1 MAFHSTIV
9 FVIDNS
15 ASMNQ
20 HCYLGTSLLDVAKNS
35 IDNFIVKKRARS
47 DDRYVL
53 LTLGDRKTSVLSG
66 LKDSANHTLVLSRLR
81 NIQANGYTSFG
92 DTLKVAFDLLNLPRL
107 HQKLDMYGLGRSP
120 YHSSPAVIVCVTDG
134 CKMSTLSTCV
144 DKLNLPM
151 NDPLPGNELTHEP
164 FRWDCRVYC
173 MLLRLPGNLNG
184 VSEAG
189 QLHQH
194 PITSMCDVTGGRSY
208 LITNKAT
215 LSQSWDSINTKIQRG
230 VVIKFE
236 RSCNIKV
243 VQTANNVTVYD
254 PCHDPKEAEHRE
266 EIKDNFQNSTRLVLI
281 KNPVQGQKIMQSN
294 WPIPE
299 SYFGLTENK
308 AIPKRMAHPVLK
320 FVQKDEKV
328 VLMPDFAFDKY
339 ELEASPLSSLMVEKL
354 NQNCC
359 WYVYVEKSGAKT
371 GVHHLCGFLKL
382 SSPNQQTQERKAQL
396 YIMPYNFPR
405 LVPLLMELK
414 AKKLTNDLIL
424 KINDYA
430 KRCPVYYMQYL
441 IKAMRAFLNKCNLHQ
456 QYVSQMIPDHLEHQ
470 YKYHV
475 NEYMK
480 NICEQIRTYP
490 EFTSYQPDNYVKGI
504 LIDQTMSKFKSE
516 VNEVKEIPN
525 FRVGYYSK
533 NKSNFYFDPLAT
545 SRGSL
550 LNQME
555 NMKLNLHQLIHSSF
569 TIQGEMIGDVNFSSS
584 RIKLQDKRDLHCKKL
599 KDMGDY
605 KQLEQNTRDRLRS
618 AEEEDGDRPRNTFGN
633 PFTNKRR
640 EDKPMMFDETENYD
654 KPEAQEAQKKPK
666 KPWRKGKHSVHTIL
680 AKKYRGSISRPN
692 FKRSQTPP
700 PPSMVYSE
708 IEDSDAESIY
718 SLPEFHNKPD
728 FFEDK
733 PSVEDFKIELE
744 FKPIK
749 LEPPKADKRKSP
761 VVVIEPYEKKIKLS
775 PKPKPS
781 EDISSEEFSKLRSE
795 AISHIKNWGS
805 CYKKIE
811 LMLKNI
817 SSKKGE
823 NKNKLL
829 TDIKFWATE
838 FKRRSVIKFVSKYTD

>member
-1 MAFHSTIV
+1 MAFNSTIV

-20 HCYLGTSLLDVAKNS
+20 QCYLGQSLLDVAKNS
-35 IDNFIVKKRARS
+35 IEEFIIKKRARS

-66 LKDSANHTLVLSRLR
+66 MKDSANHSLVLSRLK

-92 DTLKVAFDLLNLPRL
+92 ETLKVAFDLINLPRL
-107 HQKLDMYGLGRSP
+107 HHKLDSYGLGRNP
-120 YHSSPAVIVCVTDG
+120 YHSSPSIIVCVTDG

-151 NDPLPGNELTHEP
+151 TDPLPGNELTHEP

-173 MLLRLPGNLNG
+173 LLLRLPGSLSH
-184 VSEAG
+184 VSETN
-189 QLHQH
+189 QMSQH
-194 PITSMCDVTGGRSY
+194 PICLMSDVTGGRSY

-215 LSQSWDSINTKIQRG
+215 LSQSFDSLNTKIQRG

-254 PCHDPKEAEHRE
+254 PCHDPNEAEHRE
-266 EIKDNFQNSTRLVLI
+266 EIKDSFQSSTRLVMI
-281 KNPVQGQKIMQSN
+281 KNPVQGQKIVQSN

-320 FVQKDEKV
+320 FVQKDEKFM
-328 VLMPDFAFDKY
+328 LMSDFAFDKY

-354 NQNCC
+354 SQNCC
-359 WYVYVEKSGAKT
+359 WYVYVEKSGAKS

-405 LVPLLMELK
+405 LIPLLVELK
-414 AKKLTNDLIL
+414 AKKLNNDLITR
-424 KINDYA
+424 INDYA
-430 KRCPVYYMQYL
+430 KRCPVYYIQYL
-441 IKAMRAFLNKCNLHQ
+441 IKAMRAFLNKCNIHQ
-456 QYVSQMIPDHLEHQ
+456 QYVTQMIPENLEHQ

-490 EFTSYQPDNYVKGI
+490 EFQSYQPDNYVKGI
-504 LIDQTMSKFKSE
+504 LVDQTSSKFKVE
-516 VNEVKEIPN
+516 INEVKEIPN

-533 NKSNFYFDPLAT
+533 NKSNFYFDAFAT

-550 LNQME
+550 LDQME

-569 TIQGEMIGDVNFSSS
+569 MIQGEMIGDVNFSSS
-584 RIKLQDKRDLHCKKL
+584 RIKLQDKRDLHCKMV

-605 KQLEQNTRDRLRS
+605 KQLEQSTKGRLRS
-618 AEEEDGDRPRNTFGN
+618 AEDELDGERPRNTFGN

-666 KPWRKGKHSVHTIL
+666 KRTRKNSVHNIL
-680 AKKYRGSISRPN
+680 AKKYRSSFSRTS
-692 FKRSQTPP
+692 FQRSQTPP
-700 PPSMVYSE
+700 PPSPSYSDF
-708 IEDSDAESIY
+708 EDSETASIC
-718 SLPEFHNKPD
+718 SLPEFPSKQD

-733 PSVEDFKIELE
+733 PSVEHAKPEAE

-749 LEPPKADKRKSP
+749 LEPAKADKRKSP
-761 VVVIEPYEKKIKLS
+761 VVFTEPDMKKMKMS
-775 PKPKPS
+775 PKPEPS
-781 EDISSEEFSKLRSE
+781 KDISAEELSKLRSE
-795 AISHIKNWGS
+795 AISHIKNWGTS
-805 CYKKIE
+805 YKKIE

-823 NKNKLL
+823 NKNELL
-829 TDIKFWATE
+829 SVINFWAGE
-838 FKRRSVIKFVSKYTD
+838 FKRRGVKKFVSKYTD